1 MTKDDLENKLADL
14 DLPKINLDLKEV
26 IDIVAQ
32 GYKIESV
39 PFYGNMD
46 NTTELLGLHIDDGRE
61 LSILINTEQTRA
73 EKNLTIIHEM
83 YHSLA
88 RKYNATQDERII
100 EELALRKYKELY
112 GNPEFDL
119 SYETRQDGENKK

>member
-46 NTTELLGLHIDDGRE
+46 NTTELLGLHIDDGRD